1 MSRPVIEAHGLAKRY
16 GGVAAVA
23 GIDLAIE
30 KGEVFGL
37 LGPNGAGKTTTILML
52 LGLTEPT
59 GGKVEVLGLDPLR
72 RPLAVKRRVGYL
84 PDQVGFYGNLS
95 GAENLRYTARL
106 AGIERAEAD
115 RRIKAAAER
124 VGIADAI
131 HRGVAGYSHGMRQR
145 LGLAEILVKQAEIA
159 ILDEP
164 TGGLDPEATHDFLR
178 LVGALKGE
186 GMTILLSSHLL
197 AMVESICD
205 RVALFHAGRVGLV
218 GRVEDLVHEVLG
230 GAFVVNLQASGPN
243 VEARLRGLDGV
254 TTLQPEGPGRWR
266 IEADR
271 DLRAQVARVVIES
284 GGTLT
289 GLALARLG
297 LDDVYTRYFR
307 EVRHAA

>member
-1 MSRPVIEAHGLAKRY
+1 MSRPVIEATGLAKRY
-16 GGVAAVA
+16 RGIDAVA
-23 GIDLAIE
+23 GIDLAID

-59 GGKVEVLGLDPLR
+59 AGKVEVLGLDPLR

-106 AGIERAEAD
+106 AAIPRAAAN
-115 RRIKAAAER
+115 RRIAAAAAR
-124 VGIADAI
+124 VGIADSI
-131 HRGVAGYSHGMRQR
+131 HRPVSGYSHGMRQR

-164 TGGLDPEATHDFLR
+164 TGGLDPEATHDFLT
-178 LVGALKGE
+178 LVRALKGE

-197 AMVESICD
+197 AMVESVCD
-205 RVALFHAGRVGLV
+205 RVALFHRGKIGLS
-218 GRVEDLVHEVLG
+218 GRVEDLVREVIG
-230 GAFVVNLQASGPN
+230 GAYVVNVQASGPN
-243 VEARLRGLDGV
+243 VEGRIRALDGV
-254 TTLQPEGPGRWR
+254 TGVAPDGPGRWR

-271 DLRAQVARVVIES
+271 DLRPAVARAVVE
-284 GGTLT
+284 GGGALT
-289 GLALARLG
+289 GIALARLG